1 MQHFENQGESSMA
14 DTELELLRR
23 RKLAEMQKRVL
34 AQKTKEEAEKEEAV
48 DAKRVLDQIFTGRAW
63 EVFNAARDQY
73 PQVMERVEEALVR
86 LVLEGRM
93 REKIS
98 GEELFA
104 FFRQLGLRVRLE
116 THIRVME
123 HGKLKTLA
131 EKMKER

>member
-1 MQHFENQGESSMA
+1 MA

-23 RKLAEMQKRVL
+23 RKLVEMQKRAL
-34 AQKTKEEAEKEEAV
+34 AQKTRKEAQKGEAV

-63 EVFNAARDQY
+63 EVFNAAQDQY
-73 PQVMERVEEALVR
+73 PQVTERVEEALVR

-116 THIRVME
+116 TRIRVME

>member
-1 MQHFENQGESSMA
+1 MA

-34 AQKTKEEAEKEEAV
+34 AQKTKGEAEKGEAV

-116 THIRVME
+116 TSIRFME

>member
-1 MQHFENQGESSMA
+1 MA

-23 RKLAEMQKRVL
+23 RKLLEMQKRL
-34 AQKTKEEAEKEEAV
+34 AQKTKKETEKGETV

-73 PQVMERVEEALVR
+73 PQVTERVEEALVR

>member
-1 MQHFENQGESSMA
+1 MA
-14 DTELELLRR
+14 DTELERLRR
-23 RKLAEMQKRVL
+23 RKLLEMQKRL
-34 AQKTKEEAEKEEAV
+34 AQKTKEEAEKGETV
-48 DAKRVLDQIFTGRAW
+48 DAKKLLDQIFTGRAW
-63 EVFNAARDQY
+63 EVFNAAKAQY
-73 PQVMERVEEALVR
+73 PQITEKIEEALVR

-116 THIRVME
+116 TRIRVME
-123 HGKLKTLA
+123 HGKLKTLE